1 MPFKRV
7 DGYLF
12 LHPTDKKESLE
23 KELAATKR
31 AGLPTE
37 MLAHVPSVEAEEGKS
52 CIKFPEQGQFHIMK
66 YLKGLSDAVIR
77 LGGKIYTETKAEDIT
92 KEGAKANGF
101 EIKATCWIRTTRDG
115 SRMYVIN
122 SGENTVSVFNSS
134 NAASPTLLQKLELKK
149 SGPEYIVP
157 GLGAFK
163 TSEPFSLALS
173 TSEKILYIVNQHT
186 NKDFSIG
193 NYNYLH
199 YLDVN
204 NDGTLTEESD
214 PVQIPVPNTVRP
226 KGSAVVMK
234 DGNNGNNGINNKFL
248 IRSLQYSDNIKQLR
262 NYRDISVA
270 SFN

>member
-1 MPFKRV
+1 M
-7 DGYLF
+7 
-12 LHPTDKKESLE
+12 
-23 KELAATKR
+23 
-31 AGLPTE
+31 
-37 MLAHVPSVEAEEGKS
+37 
-52 CIKFPEQGQFHIMK
+52 
-66 YLKGLSDAVIR
+66 
-77 LGGKIYTETKAEDIT
+77 
-92 KEGAKANGF
+92 
-101 EIKATCWIRTTRDG
+101 
-115 SRMYVIN
+115 
-122 SGENTVSVFNSS
+122 
-134 NAASPTLLQKLELKK
+134 
-149 SGPEYIVP
+149 
-157 GLGAFK
+157 
-163 TSEPFSLALS
+163 ALS